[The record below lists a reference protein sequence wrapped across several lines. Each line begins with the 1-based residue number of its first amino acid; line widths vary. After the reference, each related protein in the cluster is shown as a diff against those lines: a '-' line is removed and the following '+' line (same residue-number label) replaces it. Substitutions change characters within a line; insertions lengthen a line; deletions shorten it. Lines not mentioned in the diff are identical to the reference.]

1 MFSAKANDFIILM
14 IFNTYK
20 LPKFFGYYR
29 KKCFDNKEKEIY
41 SLLLHFIF
49 LDNVNTALLNISE
62 NKNEIAKRILFRFL
76 LYFLFSDS
84 EYIFYIWL
92 KFQIKFQLV
101 QFSGDLNVNK
111 RYFIK
116 LNIEYLMS
124 KTNFFFIQNTVL
136 LN

>member
-62 NKNEIAKRILFRFL
+62 NKNEIAKRILFRFFL
-76 LYFLFSDS
+76 LFIFRFRVYFLHLVKVPNKISTS
-84 EYIFYIWL
+84 SIFW
-92 KFQIKFQLV
+92 
-101 QFSGDLNVNK
+101 
-111 RYFIK
+111 
-116 LNIEYLMS
+116 
-124 KTNFFFIQNTVL
+124 
-136 LN
+136 